1 MIIAYILKDCYYSSM
16 ASDLLKKNKI
26 KYKKYLIPQDET
38 IKTKIKKKNKM
49 NTFPQIFFKLSNDSK
64 LVKIGGYDELNQ
76 YIEIKNDIGN
86 KKLNK
91 NFLKSII

>member
-1 MIIAYILKDCYYSSM
+1 
-16 ASDLLKKNKI
+16 
-26 KYKKYLIPQDET
+26 
-38 IKTKIKKKNKM
+38 M